1 MGATQTYLFGLIK
14 MNRRYISELPMS
26 RLAIWSRHMA
36 WFALATTV
44 IAIFIVRSDFLEER
58 FGLPTLGG
66 ALAFAV
72 VAVLFAFAAFV
83 VIWRDGLS
91 GIGAALTG
99 IFVSLALLAYP
110 AYLVAKAYKLP
121 RIYDITTDP
130 IKWPEY
136 EQLARMRSRDT
147 NPAIYAGLAS
157 AELQR
162 AAYPDIETI
171 EHDASPRA
179 AYNGA
184 LAVLTKRKWSVI
196 NKRPPD
202 GRRDGIVEAVVRSPI
217 MGFRD
222 DVVVRIRPGSEGSL
236 IDIRSSSRYGTF
248 DFGSNAQRVRA
259 LIDEIDNA
267 IVEEKP
273 EPVAPVGKKQLQPQK
288 APPPKTSQ
296 APSQAPS
303 KR

>member
-1 MGATQTYLFGLIK
+1 MI
-14 MNRRYISELPMS
+14 RRYITEYPMS
-26 RLAIWSRHMA
+26 RLALWSRHLA
-36 WFALATTV
+36 WFSLATTV
-44 IAIFIVRSDFLEER
+44 LVVIIVRSDFLEER

-66 ALAFAV
+66 ALAFSIL
-72 VAVLFAFAAFV
+72 AVLLACAAFV
-83 VIWRDGLS
+83 VIWREGLS
-91 GIGAALTG
+91 GFGAALTG

-110 AYLVAKAYKLP
+110 TYLVYKAYKLP

-136 EQLARMRSRDT
+136 EQLARMRSRET

-162 AAYPDIETI
+162 AAWPDIETI
-171 EHDASPRA
+171 EHEASPRA

-184 LAVLTKRKWSVI
+184 LAVVTKRKWSVI
-196 NKRPPD
+196 NRRPPD
-202 GRRDGIVEAVVRSPI
+202 GRRDGIIEAVVRSPI
-217 MGFRD
+217 MGFRE
-222 DVVVRIRPGSEGSL
+222 DVVVRVRGGGDGSL
-236 IDIRSSSRYGTF
+236 IDIRSSSRYGNF

-259 LIDEIDNA
+259 LIDDIESS

-273 EPVAPVGKKQLQPQK
+273 EPVAPIAAKKQPG
-288 APPPKTSQ
+288 PPPKSAQ
-296 APSQAPS
+296 GPA

>member
-91 GIGAALTG
+91 GIGAAFTA
-99 IFVSLALLAYP
+99 IFVSLALLGYP
-110 AYLVAKAYKLP
+110 AYLVLKAYKLP

-136 EQLARMRSRDT
+136 EQLARMRTRDT

-162 AAYPDIETI
+162 AAYPEIETI

-179 AYNGA
+179 AYNGT

-273 EPVAPVGKKQLQPQK
+273 EPVVPLVAKKQQLPTQK
-288 APPPKTSQ
+288 ALPPKSSQ
-296 APSQAPS
+296 APT

>member
-1 MGATQTYLFGLIK
+1 MV
-14 MNRRYISELPMS
+14 RRYITELPMS
-26 RLAIWSRHMA
+26 RLAVWSRHMA
-36 WFALATTV
+36 WFSLATTFLV
-44 IAIFIVRSDFLEER
+44 IIIVRSDFLEER

-66 ALAFAV
+66 ALAFSV
-72 VAVLFAFAAFV
+72 IAVLFAFAAFV

-91 GIGAALTG
+91 GLGAAFTA
-99 IFVSLALLAYP
+99 IFVSLALLGYP
-110 AYLVAKAYKLP
+110 AYLVLKAYKLP

-136 EQLARMRSRDT
+136 EQLARMRTRDT

-162 AAYPDIETI
+162 AAYPEIETI
-171 EHDASPRA
+171 EHEANPRA

-202 GRRDGIVEAVVRSPI
+202 GRRDGIIEAVARSPI
-217 MGFRD
+217 MGFRE
-222 DVVVRIRPGSEGSL
+222 DVVVRVRPGSEGSL

-259 LIDEIDNA
+259 LIDEIDSA

-273 EPVAPVGKKQLQPQK
+273 EPVAPVAVKKQPQQSTQK
-288 APPPKTSQ
+288 ALPPKASQ
-296 APSQAPS
+296 APT